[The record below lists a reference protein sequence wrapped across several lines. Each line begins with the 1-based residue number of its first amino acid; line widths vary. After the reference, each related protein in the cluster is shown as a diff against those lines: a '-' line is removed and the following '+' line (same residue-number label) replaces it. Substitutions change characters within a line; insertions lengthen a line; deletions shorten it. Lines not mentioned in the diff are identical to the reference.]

1 MKEVRSEGRKNKLT
15 RYVPAEDEEYE
26 SPLGVLCDEPTEKD
40 FAYIEAFAR
49 IFPEAAYDLYT
60 CYNEGIV
67 AERDERKAVYW
78 LRVAAREDYFPAETE
93 LAMRYESG
101 CGVAE
106 NMRKAHKLYLAA
118 AENGD
123 VLAMYRAGVDYEYG
137 YGVRKNRAL
146 ARKWYEAAAAEGYE
160 SAAEALETL
169 CDED

>member
-1 MKEVRSEGRKNKLT
+1 MNEVRSKGRKNKLL
-15 RYVPAEDEEYE
+15 RYVPAEDEEYV
-26 SPLGVLCDEPTEKD
+26 SPLDVFRTADEKD
-40 FAYIEAFAR
+40 FAYIKAFANEY
-49 IFPEAAYDLYT
+49 PEAAFDLYT

-67 AERDERKAVYW
+67 AGKDERKAVYW

-146 ARKWYEAAAAEGYE
+146 ARMWYEKAAAEGYE
-160 SAAEALETL
+160 GAAEALETL
-169 CDED
+169 CNED

>member
-1 MKEVRSEGRKNKLT
+1 MNEVRSKGRKNKLS
-15 RYVPAEDEEYE
+15 RYVPSEDEEYF

-40 FAYIEAFAR
+40 FAYIKAFAR
-49 IFPEAAYDLYT
+49 IYPEAAFDLYT

-67 AERDERKAVYW
+67 AGKDERKAVYW
-78 LRVAAREDYFPAETE
+78 LRVAAREDYFPAETD
-93 LAMRYESG
+93 LAMRYECG

-137 YGVRKNRAL
+137 YGVRKNRVL
-146 ARKWYEAAAAEGYE
+146 ARMWYEKAAAEGYE
-160 SAAEALETL
+160 GAAEALETL
-169 CDED
+169 DDGD